1 MSLELHEEDLL
12 PDPIALAQRWFAD
25 AQAAGVEQHDAMT
38 LATATPD
45 GRPSARAVLLKGIDA
60 RGFAFFT
67 NYESRK
73 GRELDANPH
82 AALVL
87 LWIPLQRQ
95 VRVTGSVA
103 RLDAEESDAYFATR
117 PRGSQLGAWASQ
129 QSRAAAR
136 PRRAGAALGGAR
148 RALRRGSG
156 AAPAALG
163 RLPRRAGRDRG
174 LAGPLQPPPR
184 PLRLHAHAGR
194 RLDARP
200 APALTEPERGL
211 SRAATIRKSD
221 RGMGGRCDLGPS
233 GRTGRTRT
241 TACCCR

>member
-25 AQAAGVEQHDAMT
+25 AQAAGIEQHDAMT

-67 NYESRK
+67 NYDSRK
-73 GRELDANPH
+73 GRELDANPR

-129 QSRAAAR
+129 QSRPLPDRAELERRWEALDERYGGEAVPR
-136 PRRAGAALGGAR
+136 PSHWGGYRVEPDEIEVWQGRANRLHDRFAYTRTPDGGWTHVR
-148 RALRRGSG
+148 
-156 AAPAALG
+156 
-163 RLPRRAGRDRG
+163 
-174 LAGPLQPPPR
+174 LQP
-184 PLRLHAHAGR
+184 
-194 RLDARP
+194 
-200 APALTEPERGL
+200 
-211 SRAATIRKSD
+211 
-221 RGMGGRCDLGPS
+221 
-233 GRTGRTRT
+233 
-241 TACCCR
+241 